1 MRMLPATL
9 HGCVA
14 TSDIIIEDVWQIFV
28 GDTVH
33 EEHEMITGMSE
44 MLPYCVTV

>member
-9 HGCVA
+9 HGRVA
-14 TSDIIIEDVWQIFV
+14 TSDIIIQEMWQSIV

-44 MLPYCVTV
+44 MLPCCV